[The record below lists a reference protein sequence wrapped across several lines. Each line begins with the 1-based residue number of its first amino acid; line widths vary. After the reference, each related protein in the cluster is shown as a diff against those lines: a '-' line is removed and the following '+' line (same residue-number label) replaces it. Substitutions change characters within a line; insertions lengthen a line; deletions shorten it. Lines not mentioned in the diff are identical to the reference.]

1 MTTYAPNPVVTFAG
15 GTTYSDNTIADISI
29 NIGRKDVIEPVAAS
43 YARIV
48 LWTQADTPLNVN
60 LSDSVTIQIDKGTTG
75 TAIIYTGIIS
85 DIDITLPQYGDAGSI
100 AEYTLTAVGPL
111 ANLNK
116 RVSGAVNYPKQ
127 FDGDRMFAILSEA
140 FLTSW
145 DDLSPSLIWSS
156 VSNIATWDSFDGT
169 NIATVNGLM
178 TTIDQP
184 GVYELASYNDGL
196 VNALTLAQDTAQSG
210 RGVLYESGDGHLHY
224 GDYTSRLS
232 SPSVNLTTDDL
243 LVDGLRT
250 AAQWSEISNDITIEY
265 HNGGQAFARDE
276 VSVESYGELAATRT
290 TTLHNFSDAQSQ
302 ANDFLESRAYPRVYP
317 ESLTVALHNPN
328 VSDATRDALI
338 AAENGTA
345 ITTSD
350 LPAVFGTVFEGY
362 LEGYSWRLTRY
373 EAYLDL
379 ICSSQLETY
388 PHQLWLQVAP
398 LVTWASYTPNTTEWM
413 DL

>member
-15 GTTYSDNTIADISI
+15 GNVYSDNTIADISI

-60 LSDSVTIQIDKGTTG
+60 LSDSVTIEIDKGTTG
-75 TAIIYTGIIS
+75 TSTIYTGIIS

-116 RVSGAVNYPKQ
+116 RVSGASGFPKQ

-156 VSNIATWDSFDGT
+156 VSNIATWDSFDGV
-169 NIATVNGLM
+169 NIATVDGLM

-184 GVYELASYNDGL
+184 GVYELHAYSDG
-196 VNALTLAQDTAQSG
+196 VTNALSLAQDTAQSG

-224 GDYTSRLS
+224 GDYTSRIS
-232 SPSVNLTTDDL
+232 SPSLNLTTDDL
-243 LVDGLRT
+243 LIDGLRT
-250 AAQWSEISNDITIEY
+250 AAQWSEIVNDVTITY
-265 HNGGQAFARDE
+265 KNDQQKYARDE
-276 VSVESYGELAATRT
+276 VSVESYGELSGSRD
-290 TTLHNFSDAQSQ
+290 TTLEKGSDAQSQ
-302 ANDFLESRAYPRVYP
+302 ADDFLASRAYPRVYP

-350 LPAVFGTVFEGY
+350 LPAVFGTIFAGY

-388 PHQLWLQVAP
+388 PHQLWLQVPP

>member
-15 GTTYSDNTIADISI
+15 GNVYADNTIADISI
-29 NIGRKDVIEPVAAS
+29 NIGRKDVIEAVQAS

-48 LWTQADTPLNVN
+48 LFTQADMPLNVN
-60 LSDSVTIQIDKGTTG
+60 LSDSVTIEIDNG
-75 TAIIYTGIIS
+75 TAGTSTIYTGIIS
-85 DIDITLPQYGDAGSI
+85 DIDITLPQFGDAGSI

-116 RVSGAVNYPKQ
+116 RVSGATNFPQQ

-178 TTIDQP
+178 TSIDQP
-184 GVYELASYNDGL
+184 GVYELAAYNDGL
-196 VNALTLAQDTAQSG
+196 TNALTLAQATAQSG
-210 RGVLYESGDGHLHY
+210 RGVLYEAGDGTLNY
-224 GDYTSRLS
+224 GDYTSRIS
-232 SPSVNLTTDDL
+232 SPSINLITTDL
-243 LVDGLRT
+243 LTQGLRT

-265 HNGGQAFARDE
+265 ATGQAFARDE
-276 VSVESYGELAATRT
+276 VSVESYGELAATRS
-290 TTLHNFSDAQSQ
+290 TTLFDLSDAQSQ

-338 AAENGTA
+338 LAENGTA

>member
-15 GTTYSDNTIADISI
+15 GNVYSDNTIADISI

-60 LSDSVTIQIDKGTTG
+60 LSDSVTIEIDNGTTG
-75 TAIIYTGIIS
+75 TSTIYTGIIS

-116 RVSGAVNYPKQ
+116 RVTGAVNFPKQ

-184 GVYELASYNDGL
+184 GVYELAAYNDGL

-224 GDYTSRLS
+224 GDYTSRINA
-232 SPSVNLTTDDL
+232 PVVNLTTDDL
-243 LVDGLRT
+243 LTEGLRT
-250 AAQWSEISNDITIEY
+250 AAQWSEIVNDVTITYKNDQEKY
-265 HNGGQAFARDE
+265 ARDE
-276 VSVESYGELAATRT
+276 VSVESYGELSGTRA
-290 TTLHNFSDAQSQ
+290 TTLEKGTDAQAQ

-338 AAENGTA
+338 VAENGTA

>member
-15 GTTYSDNTIADISI
+15 GNVYADNTIADISI
-29 NIGRKDVIEPVAAS
+29 NIGRKDVIEAVQAS

-48 LWTQADTPLNVN
+48 LWTEADTPIDVN
-60 LSDSVTIQIDKGTTG
+60 LSDSVTIEIDRGTSG
-75 TAIIYTGIIS
+75 TATIYTGIIS
-85 DIDITLPQYGDAGSI
+85 DIDITLPQYGDNSSI

-116 RVSGAVNYPKQ
+116 RVSGAVNYPVQ
-127 FDGDRMFAILSEA
+127 FDGDRMFTILSEA

-145 DDLSPSLIWSS
+145 DDLSQTLIWSS

-169 NIATVNGLM
+169 NIATVNALAAS
-178 TTIDQP
+178 IDQP
-184 GVYELASYNDGL
+184 GVYELAAYTDG
-196 VNALTLAQDTAQSG
+196 VTNALTLAQATAQSG
-210 RGVLYESGDGHLHY
+210 RGVLYEAGNGELYY
-224 GDYTSRLS
+224 GDYTSRIN
-232 SPSVNLTTDDL
+232 SPSINLVTTDL
-243 LVDGLRT
+243 LTPGLRT
-250 AAQWSEISNDITIEY
+250 SAQWSEISNDITIEY
-265 HNGGQAFARDE
+265 ESGNALARDE
-276 VSVESYGELAATRT
+276 VSVQSYGELSATRS

-328 VSDATRDALI
+328 VSDAIRDALI

-350 LPAVFGTVFEGY
+350 LPAVFGTIFEGY
-362 LEGYSWRLTRY
+362 LEGYTWRLTRY

-379 ICSSQLETY
+379 ICSAQIETY

-398 LVTWASYTPNTTEWM
+398 LVTWDGYTPTNTEWM

>member
-15 GTTYSDNTIADISI
+15 GNVYSDKTIADISI
-29 NIGRKDVIEPVAAS
+29 NMGRKDVIEPVAAS

-60 LSDSVTIQIDKGTTG
+60 LSDSVTIEIDNGTTG
-75 TAIIYTGIIS
+75 TSTIYTGIIS

-116 RVSGAVNYPKQ
+116 RVTGAVNFPKQ

-184 GVYELASYNDGL
+184 GVYELTAYNDGL
-196 VNALTLAQDTAQSG
+196 TNALTLAQATAQSG

-224 GDYTSRLS
+224 SDYTARIN
-232 SPSVNLTTDDL
+232 SPSINLVTTDL
-243 LVDGLRT
+243 LTQGLRT
-250 AAQWSEISNDITIEY
+250 AAQWSEIVNDVTITY
-265 HNGGQAFARDE
+265 KNDQQKYARDE
-276 VSVESYGELAATRT
+276 VSVESYGELSGSRD
-290 TTLHNFSDAQSQ
+290 TTLENGSDAQSQ
-302 ANDFLESRAYPRVYP
+302 ADDFLASRAYPRVYP

-338 AAENGTA
+338 VAENGTA

-350 LPAVFGTVFEGY
+350 LPAVFGTIFEGY

-379 ICSSQLETY
+379 ICSAQTETY
-388 PHQLWLQVAP
+388 PHQLWLQIAP
-398 LVTWASYTPNTTEWM
+398 LVTWAEYNPTTEWS

>member
-1 MTTYAPNPVVTFAG
+1 MTSYQPNPVVTFAG
-15 GTTYSDNTIADISI
+15 AVTYADNTIADISI
-29 NIGRKDVIEPVAAS
+29 NIGRKDVIEAVQAS

-48 LWTQADTPLNVN
+48 LWTPADTPLNVN
-60 LSDSVTIQIDKGTTG
+60 LSDSVSITIDKGTSG
-75 TAIIYTGIIS
+75 TAMIYSGIIS
-85 DIDITLPQYGDAGSI
+85 DIDITLPQYGDIGSI
-100 AEYTLTAVGPL
+100 AEYSITAIGPL
-111 ANLNK
+111 AQLNK
-116 RVSGAVNYPKQ
+116 RVVGATGYPKQ

-145 DDLSPSLIWSS
+145 DDVSPTLIWSS
-156 VSNIATWDSFDGT
+156 VSNIATWASFDGT
-169 NIATVNGLM
+169 NQDVVDYLT

-184 GVYELASYNDGL
+184 GVYELTDYADGIT
-196 VNALTLAQDTAQSG
+196 NALTIAQDTAQSG
-210 RGVLYESGDGHLHY
+210 RGVLYEAGNGHLHY
-224 GDYTSRLS
+224 SDYTSRINATV
-232 SPSVNLTTDDL
+232 VNLTTDDL
-243 LVDGLRT
+243 LTEGLRT
-250 AAQWSEISNDITIEY
+250 AAQWSEIVNDVTVSYKNDQEKY
-265 HNGGQAFARDE
+265 ARDE
-276 VSVESYGELAATRT
+276 VSVESYGELSGTRA
-290 TTLHNFSDAQSQ
+290 TTLENGTDAQAQ

-338 AAENGTA
+338 DAENGTA

-398 LVTWASYTPNTTEWM
+398 LVTWDSYTPNTTEWM